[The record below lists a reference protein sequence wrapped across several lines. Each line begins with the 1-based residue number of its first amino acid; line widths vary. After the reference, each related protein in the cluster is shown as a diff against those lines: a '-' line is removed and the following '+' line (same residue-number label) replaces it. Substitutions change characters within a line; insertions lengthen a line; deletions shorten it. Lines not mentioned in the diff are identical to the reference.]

1 MNIRLVD
8 TIYIH
13 YTLSVVIIEDKRP
26 IAIHCNWVGLCIHG
40 HLKCEIDFGPYSKQ
54 SLPKWCVLRFISYRR
69 CRSMSS
75 KVKPSS

>member
-8 TIYIH
+8 AIYIH
-13 YTLSVVIIEDKRP
+13 YTLSFVIIEDKRP

-54 SLPKWCVLRFISYRR
+54 S
-69 CRSMSS
+69 
-75 KVKPSS
+75 